1 MVDVEA
7 CPRFGPYIL
16 TRPLQSGPTGERHL
30 ALHEGDSTSHVVA
43 RVPLA
48 ASGLTAP
55 QFGRAVEAS
64 RQFVHPHVVLI
75 EDFGADPETG
85 WLVSPFMGDRH
96 GVVTLAS
103 LLRDKGGFLSPVE
116 ARHAVVQ
123 LLEAVRHAH
132 AIGACHGSLLLDEIM
147 VDRSGSVFIEHYG
160 LRRMLGLSEAS
171 GSLDADQTEVR
182 SVVAIGYQLVTGLV
196 PDSPMIAASR
206 VVLGLDPTWDDWV
219 ETGLLSPRAGG
230 PGFKSAAHALTA
242 IAPAG
247 RSVAVR
253 GGTVSVRTALR
264 SLLVGV

>member
-1 MVDVEA
+1 MQ
-7 CPRFGPYIL
+7 
-16 TRPLQSGPTGERHL
+16 TGPTGERHL
-30 ALHEGDSTSHVVA
+30 ALHEGDSTSHVVT
-43 RVPLA
+43 RLPLA
-48 ASGLTAP
+48 ALGVSAS
-55 QFGRAVEAS
+55 QFGRAVQAS
-64 RQFVHPHVVLI
+64 RQFVHPHVVPI
-75 EDFGADPETG
+75 EHFGDEDDTG

-96 GVVTLAS
+96 GVVTLGS

-123 LLEAVRHAH
+123 LLEAVQQAH
-132 AIGACHGSLLLDEIM
+132 AFGACHGSLLLDEIM

-160 LRRMLGLSEAS
+160 LRRMLGVAEAS
-171 GSLDADQTEVR
+171 GSLDADQMEVQ

-196 PDSPMIAASR
+196 PETPLIAASR
-206 VVLGLDPTWDDWV
+206 VVPGLDPTWDDWV

-247 RSVAVR
+247 RSANVR
-253 GGTVSVRTALR
+253 RGTVSVRMALK